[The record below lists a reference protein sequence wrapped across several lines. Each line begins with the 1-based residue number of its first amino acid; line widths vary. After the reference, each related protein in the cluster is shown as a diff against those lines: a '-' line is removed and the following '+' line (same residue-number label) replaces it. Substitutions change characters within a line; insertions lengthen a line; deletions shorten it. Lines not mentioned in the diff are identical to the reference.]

1 VCVCAYVRTCV
12 RAYVRMCVCL
22 DVFADVVVPV
32 CFSFVVHRRACV
44 HPQLSKSNIRMTHQ
58 LKTQEDDRLFLVKQL
73 VAIKKENAR
82 LRMAVSAQT
91 ATMSLDSSASSM
103 ALLAS
108 AGTCM
113 RFVFATRK
121 SRL

>member
-1 VCVCAYVRTCV
+1 
-12 RAYVRMCVCL
+12 MCP
-22 DVFADVVVPV
+22 FH
-32 CFSFVVHRRACV
+32 S
-44 HPQLSKSNIRMTHQ
+44 QLSKSNARMAHQ

-91 ATMSLDSSASSM
+91 ATMSLDSSSSSM

-108 AGTCM
+108 TGTRVCWLLYCIRRM
-113 RFVFATRK
+113 YCVF
-121 SRL
+121 